1 MSNTIISHIKNTD
14 EQFEVQSNDDHQQG
28 VAELAERFADDLG
41 MGCWGRILGL
51 LHDKGK
57 EKADFQNY
65 IRKVSGYDENASGW
79 TDKSHAYVG
88 GLIACRLY
96 KAMSSLL
103 ANPITGHHAGL
114 YVNNNY

>member
-1 MSNTIISHIKNTD
+1 MINTIISHIKQTD
-14 EQFEVQSNDDHQQG
+14 EHLEVQSNDDHQHG
-28 VAELAERFADDLG
+28 VAEFAERFAEDFG
-41 MGCWGRILGL
+41 MGCLGRILGL

-57 EKADFQNY
+57 EKIDFQNY
-65 IRKVSGYDENASGW
+65 IRKVSGYDDNASEW

-88 GLIACRLY
+88 GLIACKLY

-103 ANPITGHHAGL
+103 ANPIIGHHAGL